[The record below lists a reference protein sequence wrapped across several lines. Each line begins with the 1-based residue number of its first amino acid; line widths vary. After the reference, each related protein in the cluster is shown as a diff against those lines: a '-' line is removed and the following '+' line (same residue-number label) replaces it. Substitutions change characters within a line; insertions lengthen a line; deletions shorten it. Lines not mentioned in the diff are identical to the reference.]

1 MKWLLNKK
9 TDDNSYNKMKSIG
22 PLLGIGSQLA
32 ITMVVFVLVG
42 KYIDD
47 KNSTYPVWTMVFS
60 FLGISIGLYSFLKTI
75 ISINKKPPKK

>member
-1 MKWLLNKK
+1 
-9 TDDNSYNKMKSIG
+9 MKSIG

-47 KNSTYPVWTMVFS
+47 KNNTYPLWTMVFS
-60 FLGISIGLYSFLKTI
+60 FTGISIGLYSFLKTI
-75 ISINKKPPKK
+75 ISLNKKPPKK